1 MDPTRIP
8 EILSTTAEVS
18 VAFVGFAALI
28 AVFRGSQGLRGEL
41 RTMSLI
47 ETGLLTLVFSLLPHV
62 FAHFELAREQIWRF
76 SSSLLAAALAIELL
90 RIRAQNRRLVALGAP
105 IQSSALLWIV
115 AAGIAFVAVAQVSN
129 AIGWPWP
136 PRFSVYFLGIFWM
149 LVSASL
155 IFGLSFWIGYGG
167 RSGDAT

>member
-1 MDPTRIP
+1 MP

-28 AVFRGSQGLRGEL
+28 AAFRGSQGLRGEL

-62 FAHFELAREQIWRF
+62 FAHFEFASEQIWRF
-76 SSSLLAAALAIELL
+76 SSSLLAAALALELL
-90 RIRAQNRRLVALGAP
+90 RVRAQNRRLVELGAP
-105 IQSSALLWIV
+105 VQSPALLWIV
-115 AAGIAFVAVAQVSN
+115 AVGIGFVAVAQVLN
-129 AIGWPWP
+129 AIGWPWQ
-136 PRFSVYFLGIFWM
+136 PRFGVYFLGIFWL

-155 IFGLSFWIGYGG
+155 IFALSFWIGYGG
-167 RSGDAT
+167 RSGDTA